1 MALDKLMKK
10 LSGGD
15 ESAFEQIYA
24 QTRKTVY
31 YIALSVVKERALA
44 EDVMQNVYLSV
55 LKNAGQYRAGTNA
68 SAWIARITR
77 NEALKVLKSRV
88 RVSYVDERQNLNV
101 FGTQQT
107 DDYNLLIDL
116 AKKILTE
123 DEFVI
128 LMLITAAGYKRREIS
143 EMLEIPVPTVTWKF
157 NKAIEKMRKSLE
169 ENV

>member
-1 MALDKLMKK
+1 MTLDKLMKK
-10 LSGGD
+10 LSRGD

-31 YIALSVVKERALA
+31 YIALSIVKERALA

-55 LKNAGQYRAGTNA
+55 LKNAKQYRAGTNA

-77 NEALKVLKSRV
+77 NEALKTQKSRA
-88 RVSYVDERQNLNV
+88 RVSYVDERQNLQF

-107 DDYNLLIDL
+107 DDYSLLIDL
-116 AKKILTE
+116 AKNILAE

-128 LMLITAAGYKRREIS
+128 LMLITASGYKRREIS
-143 EMLEIPVPTVTWKF
+143 KMFDIPVSTVSWKF
-157 NKAIEKMRKSLE
+157 TQALKKLRKSLKG
-169 ENV
+169 NV